1 MRNWRSTSRRE
12 RHERLKM
19 YEILDKINGPAD
31 IKALGIPELR
41 QLCGEVR
48 SYIIECCSTNP
59 GHLASS
65 LGAVE
70 LIVGMHYVF
79 DAPKDKLV
87 FDVGHQAYA
96 HKILTGRR
104 EAFRTL
110 RTEGGISGF
119 PKRSESEYDCFGTGH
134 SSTSISAALGFACA
148 ARIMGRDEKVV
159 ALIGDGAMTG
169 GLAFEGLNNAGIGNA
184 DLLVLLNDNNQ
195 SIDGNI
201 GAMHEHLLKL
211 STSESYNSLKES
223 VWTALGEGKFRRFI
237 QRWWRSLK
245 SWAVKKTGGDVF
257 EALGFRYF
265 GPIDG
270 NNIEEVVN
278 ALVRIRDLK
287 GPRILHCLTLK
298 GKGYPA
304 AEKDPTTWHAPGRFN
319 PATAE
324 RISEEHSRDRY
335 QDVFGEVLCE
345 LASKDR
351 RIVGITP
358 AMAHGCGMNRLAAE
372 LPEQFFDV
380 GIEEEHAVTFAAGLA
395 AAGMKPFCN
404 IYSSFAQ
411 RAYDELIHDAALQNL
426 PVVLCLDRAGLVG
439 EDGGTHQ
446 GAFDIAAFR
455 CIPNVIISAPK
466 DECELKN
473 LMYSAALSPAGPYII
488 RYPRGMGEGSDWK
501 NPEYVEIPTGSE
513 ETIMEGSEIA
523 VIASGP
529 AVNRAADAAA
539 VYPGRVGVYNFR
551 FIKPLDEN
559 LLSEIAAK
567 YGHIITVEDGSLKGG
582 LYGAVCEYLMS
593 IGAKTRVEGIGIGDV
608 FVEQARQKVQLEN
621 FGISREGIKKKIEKR
636 DFEINII
643 ADVAQLVRACDL

>member
-1 MRNWRSTSRRE
+1 MTSLRE

-19 YEILDKINGPAD
+19 YEILDRINGPAD

-466 DECELKN
+466 DECELKS
-473 LMYSAALSPAGPYII
+473 LMYSATLSRSGPYII

-501 NPEYVEIPTGSE
+501 NTEYAEIPTGSE

-529 AVNRAADAAA
+529 AVNRAAEAAA
-539 VYPGRVGVYNFR
+539 DYPGRVGVYNFR

-593 IGAKTRVEGIGIGDV
+593 TGAKTRVDGIGIGDV

-621 FGISREGIKKKIEKR
+621 FGISREGIKKKIEKV
-636 DFEINII
+636 FAEKK
-643 ADVAQLVRACDL
+643 

>member
-1 MRNWRSTSRRE
+1 
-12 RHERLKM
+12 M

-31 IKALGIPELR
+31 IKGLGIPELR
-41 QLCGEVR
+41 QLCGEIR

-110 RTEGGISGF
+110 RTESGISGF

-270 NNIEEVVN
+270 NNVEEVVN
-278 ALVRIRDLK
+278 ALVRIRELK

-304 AEKDPTTWHAPGRFN
+304 AEKDPTIWHAPGRFN

-324 RISEEHSRDRY
+324 RISEKHSRDRY

-351 RIVGITP
+351 RIVG
-358 AMAHGCGMNRLAAE
+358 
-372 LPEQFFDV
+372 
-380 GIEEEHAVTFAAGLA
+380 
-395 AAGMKPFCN
+395 
-404 IYSSFAQ
+404 YSSFAQ

-466 DECELKN
+466 DECELKS
-473 LMYSAALSPAGPYII
+473 LMYSATLSRSGPYII
-488 RYPRGMGEGSDWK
+488 RYPRGMGEGSYWK
-501 NPEYVEIPTGSE
+501 NTEYVEIPTGSE

-529 AVNRAADAAA
+529 AVNRAEEAAA
-539 VYPGRVGVYNFR
+539 DYPGRVGVYNFR

-593 IGAKTRVEGIGIGDV
+593 TGAKTRVDGIGIGDV

-621 FGISREGIKKKIEKR
+621 FGISREGIKKKIEKV
-636 DFEINII
+636 FAEKK
-643 ADVAQLVRACDL
+643 

>member
-335 QDVFGEVLCE
+335 QDVFGDVLCE

-582 LYGAVCEYLMS
+582 LYSAVCEYLMS

-621 FGISREGIKKKIEKR
+621 FGISREGIKKKIEKV
-636 DFEINII
+636 FAEKK
-643 ADVAQLVRACDL
+643 

>member
-1 MRNWRSTSRRE
+1 
-12 RHERLKM
+12 M

-41 QLCGEVR
+41 QLCGEIR

-223 VWTALGEGKFRRFI
+223 VWIALGEGKFRRFI

-621 FGISREGIKKKIEKR
+621 FGISREGIKKKIEKV
-636 DFEINII
+636 FAEKK
-643 ADVAQLVRACDL
+643 

>member
-31 IKALGIPELR
+31 IKGLGIPELR

-335 QDVFGEVLCE
+335 QDVFGDVLCE

-582 LYGAVCEYLMS
+582 LYSAVCEYLMS

-621 FGISREGIKKKIEKR
+621 FGISREGIKKKIEKV
-636 DFEINII
+636 FAEKK
-643 ADVAQLVRACDL
+643 

>member
-1 MRNWRSTSRRE
+1 MTSLRE

-31 IKALGIPELR
+31 IKGLGIPELR
-41 QLCGEVR
+41 QLCGEIR

-119 PKRSESEYDCFGTGH
+119 PKRSESVYDCFGTGH

-473 LMYSAALSPAGPYII
+473 LMYSATLSPTGPYII

-501 NPEYVEIPTGSE
+501 NTEYVEIPTGSE

-529 AVNRAADAAA
+529 AVNRAAEAAA
-539 VYPGRVGVYNFR
+539 DYPGRVGVYNFR

-582 LYGAVCEYLMS
+582 LYSAVCEYLMS
-593 IGAKTRVEGIGIGDV
+593 TGAKTRVEGIGIGDV

-621 FGISREGIKKKIEKR
+621 FGISREGIKKKIEKV
-636 DFEINII
+636 FAEKK
-643 ADVAQLVRACDL
+643 

>member
-1 MRNWRSTSRRE
+1 
-12 RHERLKM
+12 M

-582 LYGAVCEYLMS
+582 LYSAVCEYLMS

-621 FGISREGIKKKIEKR
+621 FGISREGIKKKIEKV
-636 DFEINII
+636 FAEKK
-643 ADVAQLVRACDL
+643 

>member
-1 MRNWRSTSRRE
+1 
-12 RHERLKM
+12 M

-582 LYGAVCEYLMS
+582 LYAAVCEYLMS

-621 FGISREGIKKKIEKR
+621 FGISREGIKKKIEKV
-636 DFEINII
+636 FAEKK
-643 ADVAQLVRACDL
+643 

>member
-1 MRNWRSTSRRE
+1 
-12 RHERLKM
+12 M

-87 FDVGHQAYA
+87 FDVGHQTYA

-529 AVNRAADAAA
+529 AVNRAAEAAA
-539 VYPGRVGVYNFR
+539 DYPGRVGVYNFR

-621 FGISREGIKKKIEKR
+621 FGISREGIKKKIEKV
-636 DFEINII
+636 FAEKK
-643 ADVAQLVRACDL
+643 

>member
-1 MRNWRSTSRRE
+1 MTSLRE

-621 FGISREGIKKKIEKR
+621 FGISREGIKKKIEKV
-636 DFEINII
+636 FAEKK
-643 ADVAQLVRACDL
+643 